1 MLKVLLA
8 VDGSDHSTRV
18 IETVAKLA
26 AEVKSPSLH
35 VLNVQAEP
43 LVYGEVAIYVN
54 VDKAREYAMEA
65 GKTVLEKVTQQLR
78 QAGLEFTS
86 EVAIGDTAPTIA
98 RLAAERASDL
108 IVLGTHGL
116 GALGH
121 LVLGSVASKVVH
133 LTTIPVLLVH

>member
-8 VDGSDHSTRV
+8 VDGSEHSTRV

-26 AEVKSPSLH
+26 QEVKSPSLH

-54 VDKAREYAMEA
+54 ADKARDYAREA
-65 GKTVLEKVTQQLR
+65 GEKVLERVTRQLR

-98 RLAAERASDL
+98 RLAAERGCDL
-108 IVLGTHGL
+108 IVLGTRGL
-116 GALGH
+116 GAIGS
-121 LVLGSVASKVVH
+121 LVLGSVATKVVH
-133 LTTIPVLLVH
+133 LTDIPVLLVH